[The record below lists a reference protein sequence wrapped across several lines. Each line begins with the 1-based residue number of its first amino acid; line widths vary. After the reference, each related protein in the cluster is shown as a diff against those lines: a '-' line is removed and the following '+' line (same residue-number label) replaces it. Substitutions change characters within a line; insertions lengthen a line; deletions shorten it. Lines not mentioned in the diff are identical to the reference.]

1 MWMASIKVIRMAL
14 SMRLTSVAARPLGGR
29 LTIIEDT
36 LQRANCPETLRRG
49 RRSPAD
55 APAPHADPGLAPL
68 QRSVTAADGL
78 IVSGRSDRGELIK
91 PESAE
96 RHQRPVSP
104 KNGHSSPMPAM
115 TAKGRKRHLKF
126 FGSGRSNPKHRSYL
140 HQTASGRLGREPAT
154 HEVLAVGPLGVETVR
169 SIRIAAARG
178 TGKLSLNIRVTCST
192 KHTRFAP

>member
-1 MWMASIKVIRMAL
+1 
-14 SMRLTSVAARPLGGR
+14 MRLTSVAARPLGGR

-169 SIRIAAARG
+169 SQYPDSRRSRN
-178 TGKLSLNIRVTCST
+178 GKAVAQYSRYMQYEAHSICSMIESNPG
-192 KHTRFAP
+192 RPLF